1 MNTTTATA
9 SSRQIKD
16 LSGPR
21 GWPLLGNMFQLK
33 ASRIHQDVEQW
44 AREFGPLFRF
54 RVGLRNVLVVSDHE
68 LLHEKRGLSAEIAV
82 RLAMVLR
89 TTPETWM
96 RMQQAVDLWE
106 ARQDAAKFEKVQP
119 LPKALL
125 AA

>member
-1 MNTTTATA
+1 MKSLRDSKRRPTHPGAVLREDVLPALGLTQGQFAEHMGV
-9 SSRQIKD
+9 SR
-16 LSGPR
+16 LT
-21 GWPLLGNMFQLK
+21 
-33 ASRIHQDVEQW
+33 
-44 AREFGPLFRF
+44 
-54 RVGLRNVLVVSDHE
+54 VSE

-106 ARQDAAKFEKVQP
+106 AQQDAGKFEKVQP

>member
-1 MNTTTATA
+1 MKSLRDPKRKPTHPGAVLREDVLPALGLTQSQLATHMGV
-9 SSRQIKD
+9 SR
-16 LSGPR
+16 LTVS
-21 GWPLLGNMFQLK
+21 
-33 ASRIHQDVEQW
+33 E
-44 AREFGPLFRF
+44 
-54 RVGLRNVLVVSDHE
+54 LV
-68 LLHEKRGLSAEIAV
+68 HEKRGLSAEIAV

-106 ARQDAAKFEKVQP
+106 AQQDAGKFEKVQP

>member
-1 MNTTTATA
+1 MKSLRDPKRRPTHPGAVLREDVVPALGLTQGELAMHMGV
-9 SSRQIKD
+9 SR
-16 LSGPR
+16 LT
-21 GWPLLGNMFQLK
+21 
-33 ASRIHQDVEQW
+33 
-44 AREFGPLFRF
+44 
-54 RVGLRNVLVVSDHE
+54 VSD

-106 ARQDAAKFEKVQP
+106 ARQDAGKFEKVQP

>member
-1 MNTTTATA
+1 MKSLRDPKRRPTHPGAVLREDVLPALGLTQGELAMHMGV
-9 SSRQIKD
+9 SR
-16 LSGPR
+16 LT
-21 GWPLLGNMFQLK
+21 
-33 ASRIHQDVEQW
+33 
-44 AREFGPLFRF
+44 
-54 RVGLRNVLVVSDHE
+54 VSD

-106 ARQDAAKFEKVQP
+106 ARQDAGKFEKVRP

>member
-1 MNTTTATA
+1 MKSLRDPKRRPTHPGAVLREDVLPALGLTQGELATRMGV
-9 SSRQIKD
+9 SR
-16 LSGPR
+16 LT
-21 GWPLLGNMFQLK
+21 
-33 ASRIHQDVEQW
+33 
-44 AREFGPLFRF
+44 
-54 RVGLRNVLVVSDHE
+54 VSD
-68 LLHEKRGLSAEIAV
+68 LLQEKRGLSAEIAV

-106 ARQDAAKFEKVQP
+106 ARQDAGKFEKVQP

>member
-1 MNTTTATA
+1 MKSLRDPKRRPTHPGAVLREDILPSLGLTQGQFAEHMGV
-9 SSRQIKD
+9 SR
-16 LSGPR
+16 LTVS
-21 GWPLLGNMFQLK
+21 
-33 ASRIHQDVEQW
+33 E
-44 AREFGPLFRF
+44 
-54 RVGLRNVLVVSDHE
+54 LV
-68 LLHEKRGLSAEIAV
+68 HEKRGLSAEIAV

-106 ARQDAAKFEKVQP
+106 AQQDAGKFEKVRP

>member
-1 MNTTTATA
+1 MKSLGDPKRRPTHPGAILREDVLPALGLSQVQLANHMGV
-9 SSRQIKD
+9 SR
-16 LSGPR
+16 LTVS
-21 GWPLLGNMFQLK
+21 
-33 ASRIHQDVEQW
+33 E
-44 AREFGPLFRF
+44 
-54 RVGLRNVLVVSDHE
+54 LV
-68 LLHEKRGLSAEIAV
+68 HEKRGLSAEIAI

-106 ARQDAAKFEKVQP
+106 AQRDVGKFETVQP

>member
-1 MNTTTATA
+1 MKSLRDPKRRPTHQGAVLREDILPALGLTQGQFAEHMGV
-9 SSRQIKD
+9 SR
-16 LSGPR
+16 LTVS
-21 GWPLLGNMFQLK
+21 
-33 ASRIHQDVEQW
+33 E
-44 AREFGPLFRF
+44 
-54 RVGLRNVLVVSDHE
+54 LV
-68 LLHEKRGLSAEIAV
+68 HEKRGLSAEIAV

-106 ARQDAAKFEKVQP
+106 ARQDAGKFEKVQP